1 MKTFTGAWFFYEG
14 DAVRT
19 VWQEGRCSSLI
30 QAAGMRLVER
40 KVANGLQQ
48 TMMLASDGM
57 GSVIGESGTR
67 SKSVAYSPYG
77 FQRGMESLI
86 GFAGQMQSL
95 LPIGYF
101 LGNGYRFFDAV
112 TNRFNSPDE
121 FSPFGRGGVNAYV
134 YCGGDP
140 VNRTDPSG
148 HMIYYVG
155 SSRSFDYLPSLSIPI
170 TLKGA
175 GNYLDPIRTEMSFKF
190 IQRKGPGM
198 YFSEGPLLSEYIQG
212 KGPGK
217 YFSEAS
223 LLSEEFH
230 ISRKRAASPV
240 EAGVSKHLKQEGGLI
255 QNPQAGVDNGVVKA
269 KMIARIK
276 RSQHELFSN
285 VPNGPNNRAI
295 ALDYL
300 DMLDSNTVSGAR
312 EALYKK
318 YGKITRVSKVTN
330 YVASGLGSVVDWIRK
345 SARR

>member
-40 KVANGLQQ
+40 KVANDLQQ

-57 GSVIGESGTR
+57 GSVVGESGTR

-101 LGNGYRFFDAV
+101 LGNGYRFFDVV
-112 TNRFNSPDE
+112 TNRFNSPDG

-148 HMIYYVG
+148 RMIYYEG
-155 SSRSFDYLPSLSIPI
+155 SSKQFDWVIPLSAPITRKGTGKVYLNMGSEVLSLPSDEF
-170 TLKGA
+170 
-175 GNYLDPIRTEMSFKF
+175 N
-190 IQRKGPGM
+190 
-198 YFSEGPLLSEYIQG
+198 
-212 KGPGK
+212 
-217 YFSEAS
+217 AS
-223 LLSEEFH
+223 L
-230 ISRKRAASPV
+230 KRAAPPV
-240 EAGVSKHLKQEGGLI
+240 KAGVSKRVKKEGGLI
-255 QNPQAGVDNGVVKA
+255 QNPRGGVEWPLLRT
-269 KMIARIK
+269 KMIARIENSDQ
-276 RSQHELFSN
+276 RVFSN
-285 VPNGPNNRAI
+285 DSVGPANRAM
-295 ALDYL
+295 ALEYL
-300 DMLDSNTVSGAR
+300 DMRGNLSASSANKEFARKYPNSLQADEVRSYVSA
-312 EALYKK
+312 AF
-318 YGKITRVSKVTN
+318 
-330 YVASGLGSVVDWIRK
+330 GSVVDTIRD
-345 SARR
+345 SYWRDFFR

>member
-40 KVANGLQQ
+40 KVANDLKQ

-101 LGNGYRFFDAV
+101 LGNGYRFFDVV

-140 VNRTDPSG
+140 VNCTDPSG
-148 HMIYYVG
+148 HITYYRG
-155 SSRSFDYLPSLSIPI
+155 LSSHFDWVD
-170 TLKGA
+170 TH
-175 GNYLDPIRTEMSFKF
+175 IR
-190 IQRKGPGM
+190 
-198 YFSEGPLLSEYIQG
+198 LN
-212 KGPGK
+212 GPGK
-217 YFSEAS
+217 YYSDGLFRESQVRNFPKIAIKISPRSEGIHAS
-223 LLSEEFH
+223 L
-230 ISRKRAASPV
+230 KRAASPV
-240 EAGVSKHLKQEGGLI
+240 EAGVSKRVKQEGGLI
-255 QNPQAGVDNGVVKA
+255 QNPPAGAVSERVKA
-269 KMIARIK
+269 RMAYRIAN
-276 RSQHELFSN
+276 SQHELFTN
-285 VPNGPNNRAI
+285 VQDGSVNRKI
-295 ALDYL
+295 AQEYL
-300 DMLDSNTVSGAR
+300 DMRYSVGVNEAR
-312 EALYKK
+312 EASIAK
-318 YGKITRVSKVTN
+318 YGDSERVFEVRL
-330 YVASGLGSVVDWIRK
+330 YVYTGLSGIANRIRK
-345 SARR
+345 STR

>member
-1 MKTFTGAWFFYEG
+1 MGILSITTMKTFTGAWFFYEG

-40 KVANGLQQ
+40 KVANDLQQ

-57 GSVIGESGTR
+57 GSVVGESGTR

-101 LGNGYRFFDAV
+101 LGNGYRFFDVV
-112 TNRFNSPDE
+112 THRFNSPDE

-155 SSRSFDYLPSLSIPI
+155 SSSRFDWVG
-170 TLKGA
+170 TRLKYSGA
-175 GNYLDPIRTEMSFKF
+175 GNYYSEVLF
-190 IQRKGPGM
+190 RKSQVQ
-198 YFSEGPLLSEYIQG
+198 YFPRIEISPRSEGAH
-212 KGPGK
+212 
-217 YFSEAS
+217 AS
-223 LLSEEFH
+223 L
-230 ISRKRAASPV
+230 KRAASPV
-240 EAGVSKHLKQEGGLI
+240 EAGVPKRVKQEGGLI
-255 QNPQAGVDNGVVKA
+255 QNPRGGVEWQLLRT
-269 KMIARIK
+269 KMIARIENSDQ
-276 RSQHELFSN
+276 RVFSN
-285 VPNGPNNRAI
+285 GSVGAANRAM
-295 ALDYL
+295 ALEYL
-300 DMLDSNTVSGAR
+300 DIRGYLSASSANKEFARKYPNSLQADEVRKYVSGS
-312 EALYKK
+312 
-318 YGKITRVSKVTN
+318 I
-330 YVASGLGSVVDWIRK
+330 GSVVDAIRD
-345 SARR
+345 SHWRNLLR

>member
-1 MKTFTGAWFFYEG
+1 MGILSIATMKTFTGAWFFYEG

-40 KVANGLQQ
+40 KVANDLQQ

-57 GSVIGESGTR
+57 GSVIGESGTG

-101 LGNGYRFFDAV
+101 LGNGYRFFDVV
-112 TNRFNSPDE
+112 THRFNSPDE

-148 HMIYYVG
+148 HITYYYG
-155 SSRSFDYLPSLSIPI
+155 LSSHFDWVASLTAPTAPTAPT

-175 GNYLDPIRTEMSFKF
+175 GKY
-190 IQRKGPGM
+190 
-198 YFSEGPLLSEYIQG
+198 YSEGLFRRGQV
-212 KGPGK
+212 K
-217 YFSEAS
+217 YFPRITTKISPRSEGIHPS
-223 LLSEEFH
+223 L
-230 ISRKRAASPV
+230 KRAASPV
-240 EAGVSKHLKQEGGLI
+240 EAGGSKHLKQVGGLI
-255 QNPQAGVDNGVVKA
+255 QNLQADVDMGLVKDR
-269 KMIARIK
+269 MTVRIK
-276 RSQHELFSN
+276 DSQLDLFSN
-285 VPNGPNNRAI
+285 DSNGPGN
-295 ALDYL
+295 
-300 DMLDSNTVSGAR
+300 
-312 EALYKK
+312 
-318 YGKITRVSKVTN
+318 
-330 YVASGLGSVVDWIRK
+330 
-345 SARR
+345 

>member
-40 KVANGLQQ
+40 KVANDLQQ

-57 GSVIGESGTR
+57 GSVVGESGTR

-101 LGNGYRFFDAV
+101 LGNGYRFFDVV
-112 TNRFNSPDE
+112 TNRFNSPDG

-140 VNRTDPSG
+140 VNCTDPSG
-148 HMIYYVG
+148 HITYYHG
-155 SSRSFDYLPSLSIPI
+155 LSSHFDWVASLTAPTAPTVPS
-170 TLKGA
+170 A
-175 GNYLDPIRTEMSFKF
+175 RT
-190 IQRKGPGM
+190 GPSYYSDGL
-198 YFSEGPLLSEYIQG
+198 FGKSQVQNFPRVTSKISPRSEGVH
-212 KGPGK
+212 
-217 YFSEAS
+217 A
-223 LLSEEFH
+223 
-230 ISRKRAASPV
+230 SRKRAAPPV
-240 EAGVSKHLKQEGGLI
+240 KAGGAKRVKQEGGLI
-255 QNPQAGVDNGVVKA
+255 QSPQAVDRGLVKA
-269 KMIARIK
+269 RMTDRIEH
-276 RSQHELFSN
+276 SQLEFFSNDSN
-285 VPNGPNNRAI
+285 VPDNRTI

-300 DMLDSNTVSGAR
+300 DMLLSQAAEEAR
-312 EALYKK
+312 EALYNK
-318 YGKITRVSKVTN
+318 YGRTVRVVEVKE
-330 YVASGLGSVVDWIRK
+330 YVYHGVSGIVSWIRR
-345 SARR
+345 SAKR